1 MAVPADVRQS
11 ICDLLWEQAD
21 ELDWTCL
28 NNYQKSQQYKIWA
41 QDDKIGVVLSR
52 YMPLER
58 VHPYI
63 KDSLLKP
70 YAKSKKPEKADI
82 LRILGDESLKT
93 VEEYIKPPG
102 VRLDDGRI
110 ICWGRAV
117 DWKIVLLAIFER
129 SKSSE
134 DFSPY
139 AAVLTESNGKFSSAS
154 YCSIIEEA
162 AELLGIEKLF
172 FKK

>member
-11 ICDLLWEQAD
+11 ICDLLWKQAD

-41 QDDKIGVVLSR
+41 QDERIGVVLSR

-82 LRILGDESLKT
+82 MRLLGGED
-93 VEEYIKPPG
+93 VEAADEYIKPHG
-102 VRLDDGRI
+102 FRLEDGRI

-117 DWKIVLLAIFER
+117 DWKIVLLATFER
-129 SKSSE
+129 SKE
-134 DFSPY
+134 ALGYTPH
-139 AAVLTESNGKFSSAS
+139 AAILTESNGKFSSAS

-162 AELLGIEKLF
+162 AELLGIEKLL